1 MNFQNGSARATI
13 HPCLPPC
20 FIHFSPCYPLGHHR
34 LHLREASPPLCATQD
49 HPPPPSPPIPL
60 VNLLACVRVC
70 IAISSKSATAI
81 RGRIRRVRTPG
92 PCGRSC
98 VWSTYVPCTTTYDV
112 HRAVGAGRHQVCEG
126 GGAASGGESFP
137 GSLQI
142 STTFVCFPTFGYVYL
157 SHFVQFIFV
166 DVNALV

>member
-1 MNFQNGSARATI
+1 MCSITNTKKHGSGKYATLFQGDQCTVPIDDTFTI
-13 HPCLPPC
+13 HPSFPPC

-49 HPPPPSPPIPL
+49 HPPPPSLPIPL

-137 GSLQI
+137 GSL
-142 STTFVCFPTFGYVYL
+142 
-157 SHFVQFIFV
+157 
-166 DVNALV
+166 